1 MKITSILNKENII
14 FELKA
19 TTKAEVIDEL
29 IEFLKNN
36 KRVKDLKKLKD
47 AVLEREAILSTG
59 IGKGLAIPHCRTNSV
74 EGIVI
79 AFGKTIIPIDFE
91 ALENK
96 PVLLIFL
103 IASNENLNS
112 EHLKL
117 LMQIGKMTSN
127 DELLNKIV
135 MAKNSN
141 EIYNLFLELD
151 NSF

>member
-91 ALENK
+91 ALDNK